1 MRGAAEVVYGIVR
14 VGCYIRSKMLN
25 QRRAVYGI
33 VRVGCYIRSKML
45 HQRLAAAHS
54 RGLLSEHEF
63 HAKKLKNSDYTL

>member
-1 MRGAAEVVYGIVR
+1 
-14 VGCYIRSKMLN
+14 MLN